1 MIRFFTS
8 SLNISTDVPCAS
20 EPFAAEDPEEVADG
34 SDVPDCTS
42 QSRGSGML
50 GAVGVETG
58 ANCEPVAE
66 ETLPSWLEA

>member
-20 EPFAAEDPEEVADG
+20 EPLEVPEEG

-50 GAVGVETG
+50 GAVGVETD

-66 ETLPSWLEA
+66 ETLPIWLEA